1 MKQFFACLKN
11 GKDQGM
17 KRTTKMLLSSAGLI
31 FTLTQSHAAS
41 VLDPEGTYLLGD
53 WNGSRTSLAEQGVKF
68 DANITVD
75 TAYLVNGGYND
86 QQNPTYTSQ
95 LWLGSS
101 LDLEKLWGWEGVS
114 MRTIVTARQGQSVS
128 VKQLSDP
135 LAPQMANVQASYG
148 RGNQGS
154 RLTEFS
160 IEKQFK
166 DQSVSVRLGRFGM
179 GTYFNVMSCDFQNTS
194 FCTAQMGKWQ
204 GSSWYNIPVS
214 QWAGMLKYQ
223 INPELYAQ
231 AAVFEF
237 NPTNIKEK
245 EGWNLSTSN
254 ADGITAP
261 VELVWQPKQ
270 AVNDLAGSYRIG
282 MMYNTADNI
291 ENQKD
296 IVTGQAKDHTYG
308 MWFVAEQ
315 QLTSRGTGKQGLHGF
330 MNLSFH
336 DKSTN
341 KIDNMQQVGL
351 KYIGLLENRENDI
364 VGLGLNRL
372 HVSDRFREHSPRIN
386 EEAEYNIELNYS
398 YYPTKW
404 AMLRPNVQY
413 VVNPGATN
421 YVDNALVFGLT
432 TRIIF

>member
-1 MKQFFACLKN
+1 MKQT
-11 GKDQGM
+11 M
-17 KRTTKMLLSSAGLI
+17 KMLFGSAGLI
-31 FTLTQSHAAS
+31 FTLTQSHAAD
-41 VLDPEGTYLLGD
+41 VLDLQGDYLLGD
-53 WNGSRTSLAEQGVKF
+53 WSGSRKSLAEQGVKF

-75 TAYLVNGGYND
+75 TAYLAQGGYND
-86 QQNPTYTSQ
+86 QQDPTFTSQ
-95 LWLGSS
+95 LWLGNS
-101 LDLEKLWGWEGVS
+101 LDLEKLLGWEGVS
-114 MRTIVTARQGQSVS
+114 LRTIVTARQGQSVS

-135 LAPQMANVQASYG
+135 LAPQMGNVQASYG
-148 RGNQGS
+148 RGNQES
-154 RLTEFS
+154 RLSELS

-166 DQSVSVRLGRFGM
+166 DQSISVRLGRFGM

-223 INPELYAQ
+223 INPDLYAQ

-237 NPTNIKEK
+237 NPTNIKEN

-261 VELVWQPKQ
+261 IELVWQPKN
-270 AVNDLAGSYRIG
+270 AFNNLAGSYRIG

-291 ENQKD
+291 QNQKD
-296 IVTGQAKDHTYG
+296 IVTGEAQDHTYG

-315 QLTSRGTGKQGLHGF
+315 QLTSRGSGKQGLHGF

-336 DKSTN
+336 DDTTN

-351 KYIGLLENRENDI
+351 KYIGLLYNRENDI
-364 VGLGLNRL
+364 LGFGLNRV
-372 HVSDRFREHSPRIN
+372 HVSDRYRGHINRIN
-386 EEAEYNIELNYS
+386 KPAEYNIELNYS

-404 AMLRPNVQY
+404 VMFRPNIQY
-413 VVNPGATN
+413 VMNPGATN
-421 YVDNALVFGLT
+421 YVDNALVLGVTSRLT
-432 TRIIF
+432 F